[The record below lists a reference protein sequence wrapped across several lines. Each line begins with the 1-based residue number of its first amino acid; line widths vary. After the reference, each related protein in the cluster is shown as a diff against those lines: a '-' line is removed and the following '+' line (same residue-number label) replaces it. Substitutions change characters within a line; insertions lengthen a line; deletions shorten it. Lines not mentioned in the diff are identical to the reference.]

1 MSIAARN
8 AILADGAALT
18 LPRSYMLVS
27 IPSDNY
33 DFRITFAGQNVKIK
47 WGDGSSGTYSSSP
60 ATHSFAAGDYDIEI
74 GDTCTRFE
82 CPESYGRTAITEVGF
97 GQNVTYIDDGGY
109 QNATSLV
116 KIACAP
122 SVSDAVNRAFKG
134 CSALD
139 WICDFPVLNLHP
151 IRFDFLP
158 FLNRQFSHIGYFS
171 SQQAPGPFATPV
183 MWGAKVDY
191 MDLLPA
197 LTSITQGVGNFS
209 RNNYYFRRIYFPLVE
224 IIENDSFY
232 GYPNLYGVY
241 CPKCS
246 AINACLT
253 RSSSRMNNNPLGVTH
268 IRLGHLS
275 ASYTPGFTNRGL
287 CWGGSENYLGVF
299 MVDMTRAELSTWLS
313 TFAVPNF
320 ISQSAFTQK
329 AICTDDPEWS
339 TWDAW
344 FAGGMELADV
354 PTFPLNR

>member
-1 MSIAARN
+1 MLIGARN
-8 AILADGAALT
+8 AILAGGAALT

-33 DFRITFAGQNVKIK
+33 DFQITFAGQNVKIK

-97 GQNVTYIDDGGY
+97 GSNVTFIADHGY
-109 QNATSLV
+109 MNATSLV

-122 SVSDAVNRAFKG
+122 SVSEAVNNTFKG

-139 WICDFPVLNLHP
+139 WICDFPLINMSS

-158 FLNRQFSHIGYFS
+158 ALSRQFSHVGCFS
-171 SQQAPGPFATPV
+171 SQQAPWSIYSVVMGQSPV
-183 MWGAKVDY
+183 DHMNLMPAITETAAGNY
-191 MDLLPA
+191 NLL
-197 LTSITQGVGNFS
+197 
-209 RNNYYFRRIYFPLVE
+209 NYYIRRVSFPLAELVA
-224 IIENDSFY
+224 IDGMY
-232 GYPNLYGVY
+232 GLPNLYGVY
-241 CPKCS
+241 CPNCS
-246 AINACLT
+246 KINSCIT
-253 RSSSRMNNNPLGVTH
+253 RNSSQMNNNPLGVTH

-275 ASYTPGFTNRGL
+275 ASYTPALTDRGL
-287 CWGGSENYLGVF
+287 CWEGSENYLGVF
-299 MVDMTRAELSTWLS
+299 MVDMTRTELSTWLS

-320 ISQSAFTQK
+320 ISQSAFSQK